1 MAYTDRTSGQGWNA
15 RRAGVAVTVAL
26 LHGAAAVGLLSA
38 FAGGLIQLVPKGD
51 LPVQF
56 FPVDPPTQEPTV
68 TPTSK
73 VVEHK
78 AARDPIAPE
87 RKIDLSGDNTISISD
102 FPMPKTIDEFPG
114 DNVIDTGPT
123 PTPSP
128 SASFAPTGARP
139 LGRPGLW
146 VTDNDYPSGALRRGE
161 QGVTGFSLT
170 IGPDGRVR
178 DCVVTRSSGSAELD
192 RATCAKVSARAR
204 FSPAKDGSGSG
215 GDDGRTVGHDWEIPN

>member
-38 FAGGLIQLVPKGD
+38 FAGGLIRFVPKPH

-56 FPVDPPTQEPTV
+56 FPVAPPVPEPTV

-73 VVEHK
+73 AVEHK
-78 AARDPIAPE
+78 AARDPVAPE
-87 RKIDLSGDNTISISD
+87 HKIDLSGDNTLTIID
-102 FPMPKTIDEFPG
+102 FPMPRTIDELPG
-114 DNVIDTGPT
+114 GKGLDTG

-128 SASFAPTGARP
+128 SAGFAPTGVRP

-146 VTDNDYPSGALRRGE
+146 VTDNDYPAGALRRGE
-161 QGVTGFSLT
+161 HGATGFSLT
-170 IGPDGRVR
+170 VGPDGRVR
-178 DCVVTRSSGSAELD
+178 DCVVTQSSGSPELD

-204 FSPAKDGSGSG
+204 FTPARDGSGSAVAATYANTI
-215 GDDGRTVGHDWEIPN
+215 RWEIPN